1 MIQWI
6 SLKELV
12 LLEVSHLFLLR
23 LHRAHKRSPQ
33 IGAWQ
38 PDSRLYSTFTVLSP
52 LT

>member
-12 LLEVSHLFLLR
+12 LLEVSYLFLLR
-23 LHRAHKRSPQ
+23 LHRAHNHSPQ
-33 IGAWQ
+33 IGVW
-38 PDSRLYSTFTVLSP
+38 PPNSRLYSMFTVLSS